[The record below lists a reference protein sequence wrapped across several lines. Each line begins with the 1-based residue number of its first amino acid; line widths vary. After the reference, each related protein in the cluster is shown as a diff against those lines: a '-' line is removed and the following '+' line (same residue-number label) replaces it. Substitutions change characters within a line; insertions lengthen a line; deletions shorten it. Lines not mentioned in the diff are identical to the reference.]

1 MVYIVLAFLAISLL
15 LYVLLAGA
23 DFGAGII
30 ELFSSKENQAIN
42 KKTVYQVMG
51 PVWEANHIWII
62 ILIVILW
69 IAFPTYY
76 NILVI
81 GLHIP
86 LTLILLGI
94 TLRGV
99 AFVFRYYDAYQDK
112 SQIVYDW
119 MFKISSLITPIF
131 LGLTM
136 GAVVS
141 GNIIAP
147 SQMENHS
154 FIDVYVHSWFN
165 VFSILTGFF
174 YAALCAF
181 LASVFLIGEVDANS
195 KAMYMRK
202 ASIATIVVV
211 TLGFITL
218 LYGYFTNISFV
229 VDFISN
235 MWSISA
241 IVLSGI
247 LLVPLW
253 NSIKAGRRI
262 VSRGLAGIQIL
273 FILFAAIITH
283 FPNVLFTTNGSISIF
298 DNPVPDSVMNV
309 LGISL
314 LIGGAVILPGLFHLL
329 NSLNCWTGRLCNI
342 SYLIKK

>member
-1 MVYIVLAFLAISLL
+1 MIYVVLAFLAISLL

-69 IAFPTYY
+69 IAFPHYY
-76 NILVI
+76 NILVLA
-81 GLHIP
+81 LHIP
-86 LTLILLGI
+86 LTLVLLGI

-99 AFVFRYYDAYQDK
+99 AFVFRYYDAYKDS
-112 SQIVYDW
+112 SQILYDW
-119 MFKISSLITPIF
+119 MFKTSSLVTPIF

-136 GAVVS
+136 GGVVS
-141 GNIIAP
+141 GDIINP

-154 FIDVYVHSWFN
+154 FLEVYVHSWFN

-181 LASVFLIGEVDANS
+181 LASVFLIGEVDDTS
-195 KAMYMRK
+195 KSMYMRK
-202 ASIATIVVV
+202 ASIATIIVVS
-211 TLGFITL
+211 LGFITL
-218 LYGYFTNISFV
+218 AYGYLSGIAFV
-229 VDFISN
+229 VDFIGN
-235 MWSISA
+235 IWSISA
-241 IVLSGI
+241 IIVSGI
-247 LLVPLW
+247 LLFPLW
-253 NSIKAGRRI
+253 KSIKSGRRI
-262 VSRGLAGIQIL
+262 ISRALAGIQIF
-273 FILFAAIITH
+273 FILFAATITH
-283 FPNVLFTTNGSISIF
+283 FPNILFTTTGSISIYEQ
-298 DNPVPDSVMNV
+298 PVPDSVMNV

-314 LIGGAVILPGLFHLL
+314 LVGGVLIIPGLFHLL
-329 NSLNCWTGRLCNI
+329 KSFK
-342 SYLIKK
+342 LIKLLER

>member
-1 MVYIVLAFLAISLL
+1 MIYIVLAFLAVSLL

-69 IAFPTYY
+69 IAFPNYY

-81 GLHIP
+81 SLYIP
-86 LTLILLGI
+86 LTLTLLGI

-99 AFVFRYYDAYQDK
+99 AFVFRYYDAYKDN
-112 SQIVYDW
+112 SQILYDW
-119 MFKISSLITPIF
+119 MFKCSSLVTPIF

-141 GNIIAP
+141 GNIIDP
-147 SQMENHS
+147 YQIENHG
-154 FIDVYVHSWFN
+154 FLEVYVYSWFN
-165 VFSILTGFF
+165 MFSILTGLF

-181 LASVFLIGEVDANS
+181 LAAVFLIGEVDAVS
-195 KAMYMRK
+195 KKMYIRK

-211 TLGFITL
+211 SIGFSIL
-218 LYGYFTNISFV
+218 LFGFFTNVSFV
-229 VDFISN
+229 VNFITNS
-235 MWSISA
+235 WSILAIIASA
-241 IVLSGI
+241 LLLLPLWKSIKNGNQIRSRTYAGLQVLSI
-247 LLVPLW
+247 LL
-253 NSIKAGRRI
+253 
-262 VSRGLAGIQIL
+262 
-273 FILFAAIITH
+273 AATIAH
-283 FPNVLFTTNGSISIF
+283 FPNILFTTTGSVSIF
-298 DNPVPDSVMNV
+298 DKGVSASVINV

-314 LIGGAVILPGLFHLL
+314 IIGGTVIIPGLFHLL
-329 NSLNCWTGRLCNI
+329 KSFK
-342 SYLIKK
+342 LIKLLEK